1 MTQLAGKCFT
11 VVSAGGT
18 AQQGSILTRSNAAHK
33 RLYLYP
39 NQTTGYSALVIKPGD
54 MRDMARMTWAGF
66 LNAGNKIAIA
76 DLCAISGTP
85 DFSASLVAS
94 ISALTVVYGDTSV
107 GAWSTTECF
116 GTRLRL
122 TGKSGELVQF
132 SLEMVG
138 KATTTTTV
146 SAPAIAE
153 AEFFPFEKGT
163 QDIGADTVLAF
174 DIDYRTGFFAR
185 FAPDGE
191 PGYSGINES
200 LRQRMLRARLTL
212 AQNAVA
218 EAEYAKYAAQTAV
231 TPTLSLSGSAGTGCA
246 IALGGYYTDWR
257 DGEFER
263 MMVNIATLT
272 GVYDGRIMLSMN

>member
-11 VVSAGGT
+11 VISVGGT
-18 AQQGSILTRSNAAHK
+18 AQQGSILTRANSAPK
-33 RLYLYP
+33 RLHLYP

-66 LNAGNKIAIA
+66 LNAGNKAAIA
-76 DLCAISGTP
+76 GLCAISGTP
-85 DFSASLVAS
+85 DFSASLVDS
-94 ISALTVVYGDTSV
+94 ISAQTVIYGDTSV

-122 TGKSGELVQF
+122 TGRSGELVKF
-132 SLEMVG
+132 SLEMIG
-138 KATTTTTV
+138 KVTSTTTV
-146 SAPAIAE
+146 AAPAIAD

-174 DIDYRTGFFAR
+174 EIDYRSGFFAR

-191 PGYSGINES
+191 AGYSGINES
-200 LRQRMLRARLTL
+200 LRLRMLRARLTL
-212 AQNAVA
+212 AQNAAAVT
-218 EAEYAKYAAQTAV
+218 EWGKYAAKTAV
-231 TPTLSLSGSAGTGCA
+231 TPTLSLSGSAGSGCA

-257 DGEFER
+257 DGTFR
-263 MMVNIATLT
+263 GLMVNIATLT
-272 GVYDGRIMLSMN
+272 GVYDGNIMISMN